1 MKYGFIF
8 DLDGTLIDTQLLF
21 HAKAESI
28 IFSQHGLNFEPAE
41 ISARYAGIST
51 RKIFEDLLPQQD
63 ADRLVRQKWE
73 IMDQLVRINPP
84 IALPGMLEVCRF
96 LKSRSIPIIIA
107 SASPRS
113 WIKLC
118 LGQPVNTNNRCSL
131 NLLDVFGDNYVSAEE
146 CENGKPAPDVF
157 LLGKD
162 TLAIPDPDNV
172 IDWTVVGDGE
182 SDVAGG
188 LAAGMKVLFLS
199 NDNKSFDT
207 HPNVKRFP
215 NSIRLAN
222 HIKDLVAA

>member
-1 MKYGFIF
+1 M
-8 DLDGTLIDTQLLF
+8 
-21 HAKAESI
+21 
-28 IFSQHGLNFEPAE
+28 
-41 ISARYAGIST
+41 
-51 RKIFEDLLPQQD
+51 
-63 ADRLVRQKWE
+63 
-73 IMDQLVRINPP
+73 
-84 IALPGMLEVCRF
+84 
-96 LKSRSIPIIIA
+96 
-107 SASPRS
+107 
-113 WIKLC
+113 
-118 LGQPVNTNNRCSL
+118 NTNNRCSL